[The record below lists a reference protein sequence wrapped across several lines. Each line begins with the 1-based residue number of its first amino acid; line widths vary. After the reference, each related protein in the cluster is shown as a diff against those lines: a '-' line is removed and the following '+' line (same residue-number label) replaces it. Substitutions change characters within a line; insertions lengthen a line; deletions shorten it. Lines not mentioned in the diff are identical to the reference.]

1 MENIKRV
8 REEGEGSLRTLLS
21 PPYHNTPDKCQPPR
35 IKPNSPQ
42 LQCHHCVPFRGGR
55 WWQRTDLP
63 LSSKTNKDESDVP
76 IKMDKGSFQVINFL
90 IAFVKHIPC
99 WKLGHGTSF

>member
-1 MENIKRV
+1 MNIKRE
-8 REEGEGSLRTLLS
+8 REKGEESPRRLLS
-21 PPYHNTPDKCQPPR
+21 PPYHNTSDKCQPPR

-42 LQCHHCVPFRGGR
+42 LQCHHRVPFRR
-55 WWQRTDLP
+55 RRKWQRTDLP
-63 LSSKTNKDESDVP
+63 LSSKTNRDGPDVQ

-90 IAFVKHIPC
+90 IAFVKHTPC